1 MKSESNTGLIVVYA
15 FAGVVIAVSATKVLT
30 GIIIFFFSSMVSV
43 LYFKIPFKNFK
54 KIVLM
59 IPFGG
64 FIALFQP
71 FTKGEHVIIS
81 LSFIHIYAEGLDFGL
96 LLLSRLVA
104 SFSFIVLVSSLHEH
118 EILAAMRWLRLPTQ
132 FIFMLSL
139 TVRYLKEFY
148 TMLNVL
154 KNSIT
159 CRGFSLKAKMP
170 YKRKIRIVSY
180 LMGSLVV
187 SSIERGERT
196 YEAMASRGYSVS
208 SKIFMRE
215 FNINIREL
223 SLTVLLISCVSLI
236 RLLELL

>member
-1 MKSESNTGLIVVYA
+1 MKSEYNTGLIVVYA
-15 FAGVVIAVSATKVLT
+15 FAGVIISVSITKVLT
-30 GIIIFFFSSMVSV
+30 GIIILFFSLIVSV
-43 LYFKIPFKNFK
+43 LYFKIPLKNFK
-54 KIVLM
+54 RIVLV

-64 FIALFQP
+64 FIALLQP
-71 FTKGEHVIIS
+71 FIKGEHVIIS
-81 LSFIHIYAEGLDFGL
+81 LSFIRIYAEGLDFGL
-96 LLLSRLVA
+96 LLMTRLIA
-104 SFSFIVLVSSLHEH
+104 SFSFIVLVSSMHEH
-118 EILAAMRWLRLPTQ
+118 EILAAMKWLRLPTQ

-154 KNSIT
+154 RDSIT
-159 CRGFSLKAKMP
+159 CRGFSLKARIP
-170 YKRKIRIVSY
+170 YKRKIRIISY

-208 SKIFMRE
+208 SKIFMKE

-223 SLTVLLISCVSLI
+223 SFTVLLIFCIGLI